1 MPHRVKLSLF
11 VPTLLLALAATARAH
26 PAEPG
31 AGDLALARELFADA
45 AVLEARGDWQS
56 ATVKL
61 KRALAIKET
70 PGLHYH
76 LAHCEEQLG
85 AFVAAGRG
93 YERASQ
99 LISEGA
105 PAPDVEPLL
114 PAAIRRVESRVAKL
128 ELVVPPG
135 VTAAAELDG
144 TTLPPSAV
152 GASVRVDPG
161 RHQLVVRS
169 PGRREFR
176 SELLLAFGE
185 HRTLKIFFN
194 PEAPSS
200 PPPPTPATH
209 SPSLAP
215 VDRERREKKHDER
228 GGFGAREGVLVSEA
242 VVTLAG
248 LGVGIGFAVARGRA
262 TERVQSAQ
270 RVLSTASDSS
280 CNRESREVVPPA
292 CAELDEA
299 IADHHRAAQIET
311 AAFIGAGVAG
321 AALALTWVLWPSSS
335 YRVAMEV
342 HPRARSTLLV
352 AGGSF

>member
-1 MPHRVKLSLF
+1 MPHRVKLSLS
-11 VPTLLLALAATARAH
+11 VLTLLLALTAAARAQA
-26 PAEPG
+26 AEPG

-45 AVLEARGDWQS
+45 AVLEARGDWQA

-61 KRALAIKET
+61 ERALAIKET

-76 LAHCEEQLG
+76 LAYCEEQLG

-169 PGRREFR
+169 PGRRDFR

-200 PPPPTPATH
+200 PSPSPPATH
-209 SPSLAP
+209 TTSPAA
-215 VDRERREKKHDER
+215 VDRDRREKKHDEG
-228 GGFGAREGVLVSEA
+228 GGFGAREGVLAGEA

-248 LGVGIGFAVARGRA
+248 LGLGIGFAVVRGRA
-262 TERVQSAQ
+262 TDRVRSAQ
-270 RVLSTASDSS
+270 RALSTASNSS
-280 CNRESREVVPPA
+280 CNPRSGAVVPPA
-292 CAELDEA
+292 CAELDDA

-335 YRVAMEV
+335 YQVSMEV
-342 HPRARSTLLV
+342 HPRERSTLLV